1 MSSVVQTFPAP
12 NVVSTSPPQAVAQNT
27 PTVAPVPV
35 APILTPPPSL
45 SAPVTS
51 ASPAETPT
59 TTAPAEPTLAAV
71 ATPSPASPTATAG
84 TEPSAAASVVSPF
97 AIGSH
102 VRVQLELE
110 IHVFRMMQ
118 EGHGGWMDD
127 MAEVKDFTSQVFH
140 YYILDRVFYLH
151 LNPAMSITDGE
162 GEDLGVHLKLLS
174 LLENP
179 AVIVAAAASG
189 DIATLKDYLSKHP
202 QDVRTNTDS
211 INVHSR
217 IAFRVYFRGKAE

>member
-1 MSSVVQTFPAP
+1 MGQTSSAS
-12 NVVSTSPPQAVAQNT
+12 NVVSASLPQAVAQNT

-51 ASPAETPT
+51 ASPAESPT
-59 TTAPAEPTLAAV
+59 TTAPAVPTPAAV
-71 ATPSPASPTATAG
+71 ATLSPATAATAIATPSPASPTATAG

-110 IHVFRMMQ
+110 IFRVMQ

-127 MAEVKDFTSQVFH
+127 MAEVKMYIINLTSTTIIVMIILLYV
-140 YYILDRVFYLH
+140 YYVPLYCRLTIHVIILH
-151 LNPAMSITDGE
+151 
-162 GEDLGVHLKLLS
+162 
-174 LLENP
+174 
-179 AVIVAAAASG
+179 
-189 DIATLKDYLSKHP
+189 
-202 QDVRTNTDS
+202 
-211 INVHSR
+211 
-217 IAFRVYFRGKAE
+217 